1 MEEKEIIKVLD
12 KDGVEKDAELL
23 LLFEDNGSKFI
34 VYTFNEESG
43 QDLVKIYASKIED
56 SEEGFNLI
64 GIDTDEEW
72 TRVKDYMRQ
81 ALKETE

>member
-23 LLFEDNGSKFI
+23 LLFEDNGSTFI
-34 VYTFNEESG
+34 VYTFNEASG
-43 QDLVKIYASKIED
+43 QDLVKIYASKVED
-56 SEEGFNLI
+56 GEEGFNLI

-72 TRVKDYMRQ
+72 TRVKDYMRKT
-81 ALKETE
+81 LKETE